1 MSDSQAG
8 NTSLLN
14 SIIGEGTRFK
24 GEFDL
29 NGLLRIDGDFS
40 GTIRTKGKILIGL
53 NGRAECNIYA
63 ETIVVGGIVK
73 GNLFPTEKVVI
84 LSTGMMIGNINAPR
98 LIVEE
103 GVVLNGSFKITGQ
116 KIQADKQTSKMKK
129 NDEALRRNHE
139 YDNSRETV
147 FARN

>member
-29 NGLLRIDGDFS
+29 SGLLRIDGDFN

-73 GNLFPTEKVVI
+73 GNLFSTEKVVI

-98 LIVEE
+98 LIIEE
-103 GVVLNGSFKITGQ
+103 GVVLNGSFKITGR
-116 KIQADKQTSKMKK
+116 KIQADRQASKMKK
-129 NDEALRRNHE
+129 NDDGIRRNHE
-139 YDNSRETV
+139 YDDSRETV